1 MCSSMETTARATLW
15 AGMGAEAINA
25 LYDLRWMIVLAAV
38 LILADFW
45 WGVSESLKNNVDFRF
60 SRAGR
65 RTCNKCV
72 DYLSYLLLG
81 TLIGLAICE
90 PLDIATHTQTAAVGL
105 GLGCLFEID
114 SIAGHICNIHGVKWS
129 FSIKKLIIYMVK
141 KKNNNIGTA
150 LEDAIINKEDNNNDS
165 TDR

>member
-1 MCSSMETTARATLW
+1 METTTRATLW

-25 LYDLRWMIVLAAV
+25 LYDLRWMILLAAV

-45 WGVSESLKNNVDFRF
+45 WGVSESLKNNIDFRF

-72 DYLSYLLLG
+72 DYLCYLLLG

-90 PLDIATHTQTAAVGL
+90 PLDIATHT
-105 GLGCLFEID
+105 D
-114 SIAGHICNIHGVKWS
+114 SSHRTWAWM
-129 FSIKKLIIYMVK
+129 LI
-141 KKNNNIGTA
+141 
-150 LEDAIINKEDNNNDS
+150 
-165 TDR
+165 